1 MDANELQACDQRVE
15 IVKQILSLSRKHFQ
29 LNSAQLEET
38 GFGSGQIPVLLEL
51 NRGGELNQRE
61 LAERT
66 HVTPA
71 TMSGTLKRM
80 EKNGFIVRTPDEN
93 DARISRVRLTEEG
106 KAQCI
111 KARGIFDATCRWMLD
126 GLDEESLNQLQA
138 LLTRIQ
144 DNLGGIACCRMESS
158 KKE

>member
-1 MDANELQACDQRVE
+1 MDTNNSHANDERVE
-15 IVKQILSLSRKHFQ
+15 LVRQILWLSRKHFQ
-29 LNSAQLEET
+29 INTAHLEET
-38 GFGSGQIPVLLEL
+38 GIGSGQIPVLLEL
-51 NRGGELNQRE
+51 NRWGELNQRE

-66 HVTPA
+66 RVTPA

-80 EKNGFIVRTPDEN
+80 EKNGLITRTPDEN

-106 KAQCI
+106 KAQCENA
-111 KARGIFDATCRWMLD
+111 KRIFDATCHQMLET
-126 GLDEESLNQLQA
+126 LDDDSLAQLKS

-144 DNLGGIACCRMESS
+144 ENLGSASCCRSEST

>member
-1 MDANELQACDQRVE
+1 MDTNNPQIHDERVE
-15 IVKQILSLSRKHFQ
+15 IIRQILWLSRKHFQ
-29 LNSAQLEET
+29 LNTAQLEET
-38 GFGSGQIPVLLEL
+38 GMGSGQIPILLEL
-51 NRGGELNQRE
+51 HRSGELNQRD

-80 EKNGFIVRTPDEN
+80 EKSGFILRTPDEN

-106 KAQCI
+106 KAQFE
-111 KARGIFDATCRWMLD
+111 KAKRIFDGTCHQMLEC
-126 GLDEESLNQLQA
+126 LDDESLALLKS

-144 DNLGGIACCRMESS
+144 ENLDSSNGCRTEST

>member
-1 MDANELQACDQRVE
+1 MDTNNPHPRDEQVELVR
-15 IVKQILSLSRKHFQ
+15 QIIWLSRKHFQ
-29 LNSAQLEET
+29 LSTSLLEET
-38 GFGSGQIPVLLEL
+38 GIGGGQIPVLMEL
-51 NRGGELNQRE
+51 NRHGELNQRE

-66 HVTPA
+66 RVTPA

-93 DARISRVRLTEEG
+93 DARISRVRLTDEG
-106 KAQCI
+106 RAQCEN
-111 KARGIFDATCRWMLD
+111 ARRIFDETCHQMLD
-126 GLDEESLNQLQA
+126 GLDDSSISQLSA

-144 DNLGGIACCRMESS
+144 ENLGGMTCCRTETT

>member
-15 IVKQILSLSRKHFQ
+15 IIKQILSLSRKHFQ

-106 KAQCI
+106 KE
-111 KARGIFDATCRWMLD
+111 W
-126 GLDEESLNQLQA
+126 LQ
-138 LLTRIQ
+138 RYE
-144 DNLGGIACCRMESS
+144 DYRNAC
-158 KKE
+158 KEANSRLYLEFFPEQQ